1 MTEPIRTVLLVA
13 PDTGLE
19 FGQEEVQDILRS
31 GLNVTPLLG
40 DVTQVELTREI
51 ARGRYDA
58 LWLVTHGSTD
68 GVQLGSRHIAVT
80 QINAPPI
87 PDLLD
92 ISALTALVRGRFRLV
107 VLNSCSSLAAAQM
120 LQNEAAVDVICTIVD
135 APDQD
140 AYRTGALFAHR
151 LAETGDPRR
160 AYAQSR
166 PGGNRLYIYLAA
178 VPDFLARRLMI
189 LESPAL

>member
-1 MTEPIRTVLLVA
+1 MPEPIRTVLLVA
-13 PDTGLE
+13 PDLGLE
-19 FGQEEVQDILRS
+19 FGQEELQDILRS
-31 GLNVTPLLG
+31 GLDVTPLLG

-58 LWLVTHGSTD
+58 LWLVTHGNAD
-68 GVQLGSRHIAVT
+68 GIQLGSRHITVMPV
-80 QINAPPI
+80 NAPPI

-92 ISALTALVRGRFRLV
+92 ISALTALVRGRFQLV
-107 VLNSCSSLAAAQM
+107 VLNSCASLAAAQM
-120 LQNEAAVDVICTIVD
+120 LQNEAAVDVVCTIVD
-135 APDQD
+135 VPDLD